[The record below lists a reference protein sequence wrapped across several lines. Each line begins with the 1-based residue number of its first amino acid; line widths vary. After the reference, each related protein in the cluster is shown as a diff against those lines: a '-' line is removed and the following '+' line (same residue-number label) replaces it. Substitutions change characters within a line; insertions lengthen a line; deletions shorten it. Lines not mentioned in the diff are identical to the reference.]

1 MDTKRVGFDN
11 LIYQITNFGA
21 FDLLFLQIR
30 GQMLLLLGF
39 NLLKI
44 EEIIAKG
51 MCCSGRVMLVN
62 PFYKLF

>member
-44 EEIIAKG
+44 EEITAKG